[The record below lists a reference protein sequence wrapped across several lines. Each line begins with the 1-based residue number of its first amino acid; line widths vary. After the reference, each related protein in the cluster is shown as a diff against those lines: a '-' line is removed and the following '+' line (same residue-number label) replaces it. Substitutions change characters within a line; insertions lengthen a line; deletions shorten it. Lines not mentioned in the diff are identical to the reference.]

1 MAYITYRG
9 ENTSL
14 MLYGIRFP
22 AKIPVLVEQGE
33 VVKKLRERADFDVQ
47 EEKVY
52 PLEDLTLVQ
61 LKDKAKA
68 AGIKGFSNMNTQDL
82 ITALRGGGKPTDN
95 TPPAGD
101 QPKPE
106 GADGKNADANNTPTA

>member
-14 MLYGIRFP
+14 MLHGIRFP
-22 AKIPVLVEQGE
+22 AKVPVLVEDEE
-33 VVKKLRERADFDVQ
+33 VTRKFRDRSDFDFQ
-47 EEKVY
+47 EEKVV

-68 AGIKGFSNMNTQDL
+68 AGIEGFSSMNKSDL
-82 ITALRGGGKPTDN
+82 IAELRGGGKPFGN
-95 TPPAGD
+95 TPPTGD
-101 QPKPE
+101 PSKPE
-106 GADGKNADANNTPTA
+106 GADGKSADANNPPTA

>member
-9 ENTSL
+9 ENSSL

-22 AKIPVLVEQGE
+22 AKVPVLVDSGS
-33 VVKKLRERADFDVQ
+33 VIKDIRERSDFDVQ
-47 EEKVY
+47 EEKVI

-61 LKDKAKA
+61 LKDKARA

-82 ITALRGGGKPTDN
+82 ITALRGGGKPSDN
-95 TPPAGD
+95 TPPAD
-101 QPKPE
+101 DPSKPE
-106 GADGKNADANNTPTA
+106 GADGKSADANNTPTA